1 MLSIYVGYFKLV
13 GSKVHLLADWQLL
26 RQGLHIEPE
35 QRIDDKGA
43 VYLGCR
49 HVVFSM
55 KLPNGGMATA
65 TTYDIEDFLKLCIT
79 RYLEVVGTDANLRN
93 YSIPF
98 LLRTIG
104 VSCRCSRGRTSLR
117 MPMVLPHRATCIM
130 CPIPI

>member
-26 RQGLHIEPE
+26 RQCLHIEPE

-79 RYLEVVGTDANLRN
+79 RYLEVVGTGANLRN
-93 YSIPF
+93 YPISFSSEDHRSF
-98 LLRTIG
+98 LQ
-104 VSCRCSRGRTSLR
+104 
-117 MPMVLPHRATCIM
+117 VLPGSD
-130 CPIPI
+130 